1 MSSAARV
8 AAIRLIASKSP
19 HAIEARSSDVPEL
32 FGANVFGLEQMRTR
46 LPEAAYQSL
55 KSCMEQGQQLSADLA
70 DLVANEMKQW
80 AIARGATHFTHW
92 FQPMGA
98 SGLRHEIAHSPF
110 VHPDDM
116 PRFALLDAVAEVSP
130 KLWFPNAATPAQ
142 VAVLGE
148 ERVQRCHAL
157 RDYLNAGATMR
168 REGGADQVYLKSYLR
183 TER

>member
-55 KSCMEQGQQLSADLA
+55 KSCMEQGQQLSPDLA

-92 FQPMGA
+92 FQPMTG
-98 SGLRHEIAHSPF
+98 STGIPTWRDRRLSP
-110 VHPDDM
+110 
-116 PRFALLDAVAEVSP
+116 
-130 KLWFPNAATPAQ
+130 
-142 VAVLGE
+142 
-148 ERVQRCHAL
+148 VQ
-157 RDYLNAGATMR
+157 
-168 REGGADQVYLKSYLR
+168 
-183 TER
+183 